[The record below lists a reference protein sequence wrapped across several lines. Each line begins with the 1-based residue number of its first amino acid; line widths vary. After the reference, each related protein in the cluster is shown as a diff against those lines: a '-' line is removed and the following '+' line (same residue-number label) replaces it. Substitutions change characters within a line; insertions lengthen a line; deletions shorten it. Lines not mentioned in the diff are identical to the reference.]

1 MNFIKRIAAG
11 VAGAVLMLS
20 ASAAMA
26 ADVRPVIPAQPPIV
40 VVPPPPPGFDWRG
53 PYVGAFFT
61 FEYDVDPLALD
72 PLAVGGQ
79 VGFNIVNGSFLFGPQ
94 LRIGYFI
101 PEPAIFMTLGPR
113 FGVLLGAQQR
123 LLLYAAASLGYV
135 PAFPLVFYTAGGGA
149 EFGIGERF
157 SVFGETRLMGAFG
170 EGCCTI
176 ITTVG
181 ANFHF

>member
-11 VAGAVLMLS
+11 VTGAVLMLS

-26 ADVRPVIPAQPPIV
+26 ADVQPVIPAQPPIV
-40 VVPPPPPGFDWRG
+40 VVPPPPPVYDWRG

-61 FEYDVDPLALD
+61 LEYETNPFEIDPLV
-72 PLAVGGQ
+72 VGGQ

-101 PEPAIFMTLGPR
+101 PEPAILMTLGPR
-113 FGVLLGAQQR
+113 FGVLLGAQQK

-135 PAFPLVFYTAGGGA
+135 PAFPVVFYSFGGGA

-157 SVFGETRLMGAFG
+157 SVFGETRLLGG
-170 EGCCTI
+170 IGDGCCALI
-176 ITTVG
+176 STVG